1 MKASKTWASVT
12 NQTPAINEAVTVSQ
26 VKKAL
31 IEVSEYDKE
40 MELRS
45 RGIVVYRAP
54 ESQAIT
60 REARKADDMNIMK
73 DLVAHIKCEDVE
85 IISTD
90 RLGKYDEERVSQGK
104 HRPIKVRFSKNSDR
118 DRVLRSLSRL
128 KDADP
133 MLKRL
138 SIRQDLNDSQ
148 RAELKAKLALAY
160 AQTNAS
166 KYTIFRVRGSPGDY
180 FLKQF
185 PKPLIFPTEE
195 SEPDTNRS
203 DNTDA

>member
-1 MKASKTWASVT
+1 M
-12 NQTPAINEAVTVSQ
+12 
-26 VKKAL
+26 
-31 IEVSEYDKE
+31 
-40 MELRS
+40 
-45 RGIVVYRAP
+45 YRAP
-54 ESQAIT
+54 ESQGIT
-60 REARKADDMNIMK
+60 REERKAADMNIIK

-90 RLGKYDEERVSQGK
+90 RLGKYDESRESQGK

-118 DRVLRSLSRL
+118 VLRSLSIL